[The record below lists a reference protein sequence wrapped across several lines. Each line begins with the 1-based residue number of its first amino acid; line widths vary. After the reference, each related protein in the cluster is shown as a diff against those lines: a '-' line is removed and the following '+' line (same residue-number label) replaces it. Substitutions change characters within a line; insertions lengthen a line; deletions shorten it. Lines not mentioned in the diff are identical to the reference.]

1 LRLIIYRA
9 IVMHSFVRGSDN
21 FFKKHDT
28 LLKTTALVL
37 MLVIPFLLYAAT
49 TYDAIVQVKLL
60 LVLMGADM
68 LYVMLKG

>member
-1 LRLIIYRA
+1 
-9 IVMHSFVRGSDN
+9 MDN
-21 FFKKHDT
+21 FLKKHDS
-28 LLKTTALVL
+28 LLKTTALIL

-49 TYDAIVQVKLL
+49 AYDAIVQVKLL